1 MKIKGMTPARAG
13 IVFTIIIVISIGVSF
28 FVSLLAWRGDS
39 LQLSLFQDL
48 FLSEGIVL
56 VPALLMA
63 TVCGAEVGEIFRF
76 KKIKIST
83 CLLTVLFMIC
93 MEPLISLVNSIS
105 LLFTDNMALKIAEE
119 FITQDTSFISLAVA
133 MAVIGPLAEELA
145 FRGVIYA
152 GLRRSGRLLG
162 AILLQAL
169 LFGLMHLN
177 FNQMSYAFV
186 LGVAW
191 GILNEVT
198 GSLWPGL
205 IGHFMINIGGAISG
219 FALVKY
225 FPDALEMEYSANDLL
240 VSIAFNAMLAV
251 LFTGFAVLL
260 LIRIAANE
268 PGGKFRLIRIFR
280 GHDLKVIT
288 KDGREELI
296 KRPPVFS
303 VPVVFG
309 IILALVE
316 MIGILVLQMQVS

>member
-1 MKIKGMTPARAG
+1 MTPARSG
-13 IVFTIIIVISIGVSF
+13 LVFTIIIVLSIGVSF

-39 LQLSLFQDL
+39 IQLSLFQDL
-48 FLSEGIVL
+48 VLSEGIVL
-56 VPALLMA
+56 VPALIMA

-93 MEPLISLVNSIS
+93 MEPLLSLVNSIS
-105 LLFTDNMALKIAEE
+105 LIFTDNMAIKIAEE
-119 FITQDTSFISLAVA
+119 LITPDTSFLSLAVA
-133 MAVIGPLAEELA
+133 MAVIGPIAEELA

-186 LGVAW
+186 MGVAW

-198 GSLWPGL
+198 GSMWPGL
-205 IGHFMINIGGAISG
+205 IGHFMVNIGGAISSYTI
-219 FALVKY
+219 VKY
-225 FPDALEMEYSANDLL
+225 FPETLEMEYSTNDMM
-240 VSIAFNAMLAV
+240 VSIMFTAMLAV
-251 LFTGFAVLL
+251 LFTWFAMLL
-260 LIRIAANE
+260 LLKIAANE

-303 VPVVFG
+303 VPVVIG
-309 IILALVE
+309 IILALIE
-316 MIGILVLQMQVS
+316 IIGILILQMQIS

>member
-1 MKIKGMTPARAG
+1 MTPARSG
-13 IVFTIIIVISIGVSF
+13 LVFTIIIVLSIGVSF

-39 LQLSLFQDL
+39 IQLSLFQDL
-48 FLSEGIVL
+48 VLSEGVVL
-56 VPALLMA
+56 VPALIMA

-83 CLLTVLFMIC
+83 CLLTILFMIC
-93 MEPLISLVNSIS
+93 MEPLFSLVNSVS
-105 LLFTDNMALKIAEE
+105 LIFTDNMAIKIAEE
-119 FITQDTSFISLAVA
+119 LITPDTSFLSLAVA
-133 MAVIGPLAEELA
+133 MAVIGPIAEELA

-186 LGVAW
+186 MGVAW

-198 GSLWPGL
+198 GSMWPGL
-205 IGHFMINIGGAISG
+205 IGHFMVNIGGAISSYTI
-219 FALVKY
+219 VKY
-225 FPDALEMEYSANDLL
+225 FPETLEMEYSTNDMM
-240 VSIAFNAMLAV
+240 VSIMFTAMLAV
-251 LFTGFAVLL
+251 LFTGFAILL
-260 LIRIAANE
+260 LLKIAANE

-303 VPVVFG
+303 VPVVIG
-309 IILALVE
+309 IILALIE
-316 MIGILVLQMQVS
+316 IIGILILQMQIS

>member
-1 MKIKGMTPARAG
+1 MTPARSG
-13 IVFTIIIVISIGVSF
+13 LVFTIIIVLSIGVSF

-39 LQLSLFQDL
+39 IQLSLFQDL
-48 FLSEGIVL
+48 VLSEGIVL
-56 VPALLMA
+56 VPALIMA

-93 MEPLISLVNSIS
+93 MEPLLSLVNSIS
-105 LLFTDNMALKIAEE
+105 LIFTDNMAIKIAEE
-119 FITQDTSFISLAVA
+119 LITPDTSFLSLAVA
-133 MAVIGPLAEELA
+133 MAVIGPIAEELA

-186 LGVAW
+186 MGVAW

-198 GSLWPGL
+198 GSMWPGL
-205 IGHFMINIGGAISG
+205 IGHFIVNIGGAISSYTI
-219 FALVKY
+219 VKY
-225 FPDALEMEYSANDLL
+225 FPETLEMEYSTNDMM
-240 VSIAFNAMLAV
+240 VSIMFTSMLAV
-251 LFTGFAVLL
+251 LFTWFAILL
-260 LIRIAANE
+260 LLKIAANE

-280 GHDLKVIT
+280 EHDLKVIT

-303 VPVVFG
+303 VPVVIG
-309 IILALVE
+309 IILALIE
-316 MIGILVLQMQVS
+316 IIGILILQMQIS

>member
-1 MKIKGMTPARAG
+1 MTPARSG
-13 IVFTIIIVISIGVSF
+13 LVFTIIIVLSIGVSF

-39 LQLSLFQDL
+39 IQLSLFQDL
-48 FLSEGIVL
+48 VLSEGIVL
-56 VPALLMA
+56 VPALIMA

-76 KKIKIST
+76 KIIKIST

-93 MEPLISLVNSIS
+93 MEPLLSLVNSIS
-105 LLFTDNMALKIAEE
+105 LIFTDNMAIKIAEE
-119 FITQDTSFISLAVA
+119 LITPDTSFLSLAVA
-133 MAVIGPLAEELA
+133 MAVIGPIAEELA

-186 LGVAW
+186 MGVAW

-198 GSLWPGL
+198 GSMWPGL
-205 IGHFMINIGGAISG
+205 IGHFIVNIGGAISSYTI
-219 FALVKY
+219 VKY
-225 FPDALEMEYSANDLL
+225 FPETLEMEYSTNDMM
-240 VSIAFNAMLAV
+240 VSIMFTAMLAV
-251 LFTGFAVLL
+251 LFTWFAMLL
-260 LIRIAANE
+260 LLKIAANE

-303 VPVVFG
+303 VPVVIG
-309 IILALVE
+309 IILALIE
-316 MIGILVLQMQVS
+316 IIGILILQMQIS

>member
-1 MKIKGMTPARAG
+1 MTPARSG
-13 IVFTIIIVISIGVSF
+13 LVFTIIIVLSIGVSF
-28 FVSLLAWRGDS
+28 FVSYLAWRGDS

-48 FLSEGIVL
+48 AVSEGIVL
-56 VPALLMA
+56 VPALIMA

-93 MEPLISLVNSIS
+93 LEPLFSLVNAVS
-105 LLFTDNMALKIAEE
+105 LIFTDNMAIKIAEE
-119 FITQDTSFISLAVA
+119 LITPDTSFLSLAVA
-133 MAVIGPLAEELA
+133 MAVIGPIAEELA

-186 LGVAW
+186 MGVAW

-198 GSLWPGL
+198 GSMWPGL
-205 IGHFMINIGGAISG
+205 IGHFMINIGGAISSYTI
-219 FALVKY
+219 VKY
-225 FPDALEMEYSANDLL
+225 FPETLEMEYSANDLM
-240 VSIAFNAMLAV
+240 VSIMFSAMLAV
-251 LFTGFAVLL
+251 LFTWFAILL
-260 LIRIAANE
+260 LLKIAANE
-268 PGGKFRLIRIFR
+268 PGGRFRLIRIFR

-303 VPVVFG
+303 VPVVIG
-309 IILALVE
+309 IILALIE
-316 MIGILVLQMQVS
+316 IIGVLMLQM

>member
-1 MKIKGMTPARAG
+1 MTPARSG
-13 IVFTIIIVISIGVSF
+13 LVFTIIIVLSIGVSF

-39 LQLSLFQDL
+39 IQLSLFQDL
-48 FLSEGIVL
+48 VLSEGIVL
-56 VPALLMA
+56 VPALIMA

-93 MEPLISLVNSIS
+93 MEPLLSLVNSIS
-105 LLFTDNMALKIAEE
+105 LIFTDNMAIKIAEE
-119 FITQDTSFISLAVA
+119 LITPDTSFLSLAVA
-133 MAVIGPLAEELA
+133 MAVIGPIAEELA

-186 LGVAW
+186 MGVAW

-198 GSLWPGL
+198 GSMWPGL
-205 IGHFMINIGGAISG
+205 IGHFIVNIGGAISSYTI
-219 FALVKY
+219 VKY
-225 FPDALEMEYSANDLL
+225 FPETLEMEYSTNDMM
-240 VSIAFNAMLAV
+240 VSIMFTAMLAV
-251 LFTGFAVLL
+251 LFTWFAMLL
-260 LIRIAANE
+260 LLKIAANE

-303 VPVVFG
+303 VPVVIG
-309 IILALVE
+309 IILALIE
-316 MIGILVLQMQVS
+316 IIGILILQMQIS

>member
-1 MKIKGMTPARAG
+1 MTPARSG
-13 IVFTIIIVISIGVSF
+13 LVFTIIIVISIGVSF

-39 LQLSLFQDL
+39 LQLSLFQDIA
-48 FLSEGIVL
+48 LSEGIVL
-56 VPALLMA
+56 LPAMLMA

-83 CLLTVLFMIC
+83 CMLIILFMIC
-93 MEPLISLVNSIS
+93 MQPLISLVNAIS
-105 LLFTDNMALKIAEE
+105 LLFSDNMAIKIAEDL
-119 FITQDTSFISLAVA
+119 ITQDTSFFSVAVA
-133 MAVIGPLAEELA
+133 IAVIGPIAEELA

-177 FNQMSYAFV
+177 INQMSYAFV
-186 LGVAW
+186 LGIAW

-219 FALVKY
+219 FVLVRY
-225 FPDALEMEYSANDLL
+225 FPDALEMEYSTNDLL
-240 VSIAFNAMLAV
+240 MSIMFDAMLTV
-251 LFTGFAVLL
+251 LFTGLAILL
-260 LIRIAANE
+260 LLKIAANE

-288 KDGREELI
+288 KDGKEELI

-303 VPVVFG
+303 VPVVIG
-309 IILALVE
+309 IIIAVIE
-316 MIGILVLQMQVS
+316 MIGILVMQMQLS

>member
-1 MKIKGMTPARAG
+1 MTPARSG
-13 IVFTIIIVISIGVSF
+13 LVFTIIIVLSIGVSF

-39 LQLSLFQDL
+39 IQLSLFQDL
-48 FLSEGIVL
+48 VLSEGIVL
-56 VPALLMA
+56 VPALIMA

-93 MEPLISLVNSIS
+93 MEPLLSLVNSIS
-105 LLFTDNMALKIAEE
+105 LIFTDNMAIEIAEE
-119 FITQDTSFISLAVA
+119 LITPDTSFLSLAVA
-133 MAVIGPLAEELA
+133 MAVIGPIAEELA

-152 GLRRSGRLLG
+152 GLRRSGRFLG

-186 LGVAW
+186 MGVAW

-198 GSLWPGL
+198 GSMWPGL
-205 IGHFMINIGGAISG
+205 IGHFIVNIGGAISSYTI
-219 FALVKY
+219 VKY
-225 FPDALEMEYSANDLL
+225 FPETLEMEYSTNDMM
-240 VSIAFNAMLAV
+240 VSIMFTAMLAV
-251 LFTGFAVLL
+251 LFTWFAMLL
-260 LIRIAANE
+260 LLKIAANE

-303 VPVVFG
+303 VPVVIG
-309 IILALVE
+309 IILALIE
-316 MIGILVLQMQVS
+316 IIGILILQMQIS

>member
-1 MKIKGMTPARAG
+1 MTPARSG
-13 IVFTIIIVISIGVSF
+13 LVFTIIIVLSIGVSF

-39 LQLSLFQDL
+39 IQLSLFQDL
-48 FLSEGIVL
+48 VLSEGIVL
-56 VPALLMA
+56 VPALIMA

-93 MEPLISLVNSIS
+93 MEPLLSLVNSIS
-105 LLFTDNMALKIAEE
+105 LIFTDNMAIKIAEE
-119 FITQDTSFISLAVA
+119 LITPDTSFLSLAVA
-133 MAVIGPLAEELA
+133 MAVIGPIAEELA

-186 LGVAW
+186 MGVAW

-198 GSLWPGL
+198 GSMWPGL
-205 IGHFMINIGGAISG
+205 IGHFIVNIGGAISSYTI
-219 FALVKY
+219 VKY
-225 FPDALEMEYSANDLL
+225 FPETLEMEYSTNDMM
-240 VSIAFNAMLAV
+240 VSIMFTAMLAV
-251 LFTGFAVLL
+251 LFTWFAMLL
-260 LIRIAANE
+260 LLKIAANE

-303 VPVVFG
+303 VPVVIG
-309 IILALVE
+309 IILALIE
-316 MIGILVLQMQVS
+316 IIGILILQMQISY

>member
-1 MKIKGMTPARAG
+1 MTPARSG
-13 IVFTIIIVISIGVSF
+13 LVFTIIIVLSIGVSF

-39 LQLSLFQDL
+39 VQLSLFQDL
-48 FLSEGIVL
+48 VLSEGIVL
-56 VPALLMA
+56 VPALIMA

-93 MEPLISLVNSIS
+93 MEPLLSLVNSIS
-105 LLFTDNMALKIAEE
+105 LIFTDNMAIKIAEE
-119 FITQDTSFISLAVA
+119 LITPDTSFLSLAVA
-133 MAVIGPLAEELA
+133 MAVIGPIAEELA

-186 LGVAW
+186 MGVAW

-198 GSLWPGL
+198 GSMWPGL
-205 IGHFMINIGGAISG
+205 IGHFIVNIGGAISSYTI
-219 FALVKY
+219 VKY
-225 FPDALEMEYSANDLL
+225 FPETLEMEYSINDMM
-240 VSIAFNAMLAV
+240 VSIMFTAMLAV
-251 LFTGFAVLL
+251 LFTWFAILL
-260 LIRIAANE
+260 LLKIAANE

-303 VPVVFG
+303 VPVVIG
-309 IILALVE
+309 IILALIE
-316 MIGILVLQMQVS
+316 IIGILILQMQIS